1 MARPREF
8 DEQQVL
14 RTVRETFWENGYAGT
29 SMDAIAAATGL
40 GKGSL
45 YGAFGGKSPLFM
57 TVFDSYCTDISQ
69 GSERALDGPDAGA
82 LDRVAAYVRS
92 VAEGTAADTANRG
105 CLLAKGTAERSEHDP
120 AVAER
125 GRQAL
130 RRVEAALAAAL
141 AAAQR
146 HGDLAAD
153 ADPKALAGMLL
164 ALTRGIEAVGR
175 SGIGGAAL
183 RGMAEQAI
191 ALLPRP

>member
-8 DEQQVL
+8 DERQVL
-14 RTVRETFWENGYAGT
+14 RAARETFWENGYAGT
-29 SMDAIAAATGL
+29 SMDAISAATGL

-57 TVFDSYCTDISQ
+57 KVFDSYCTDISE

-92 VAEGTAADTANRG
+92 VAEGTVADTGNRG
-105 CLLAKGTAERSEHDP
+105 CLLAKGTAECSEHDP

-130 RRVEAALAAAL
+130 QRIEAALAAGL
-141 AAAQR
+141 TAAKR

-164 ALTRGIEAVGR
+164 AVTRGIEAVGR
-175 SGIGGAAL
+175 AGTDGAAL
-183 RGMAEQAI
+183 RSMADQAL